1 MLGPALTNNHGC
13 NYMVEANQSYRERQK
28 AARAAAST
36 LREAEWLRQVELRV
50 EVKRLAREAVI
61 YSIRAAGDKV
71 QRYTGLGP
79 HLSSRF
85 FPLS

>member
-1 MLGPALTNNHGC
+1 
-13 NYMVEANQSYRERQK
+13 MVEANQSYCERQK
-28 AARAAAST
+28 AATAAASA
-36 LREAEWLRQVELRV
+36 LRKAEKAEWLRQVELRV

-79 HLSSRF
+79 PLSSRF